1 MCMHEVG
8 GGGNVNIEFIHMKY
22 LWDAKTTINKLTPMR
37 ALLYVYWVLMS
48 YTRQTQAVVHIRVRI
63 VKYTLIDNCQ

>member
-37 ALLYVYWVLMS
+37 ALLCWVLMS